1 MTVASPDRPAPRSA
15 AAQRPD
21 ARPGPRLYSWLLIAL
36 GTFGF
41 AAFWVLAALAFDRQL
56 GWMAVIG
63 ALDIAWMLRLGGW
76 RPGWKRAVAGVA
88 ATALTVAVAN
98 WGIVA
103 GQLSGPFGLDL
114 LSSAG
119 KLGPNLFLTL
129 FQLASSGLDLV
140 FMVVALAV
148 AAFASR

>member
-1 MTVASPDRPAPRSA
+1 MTVALPDRPAPRSA
-15 AAQRPD
+15 AAPRPD

-76 RPGWKRAVAGVA
+76 RPGWKRGVAGAA
-88 ATALTVAVAN
+88 ATALILVVAN

-129 FQLASSGLDLV
+129 FQLASSGLDLI
-140 FMVVALAV
+140 FMAVALVVAAL
-148 AAFASR
+148 ASR